1 MKLFGISNHGLL
13 TIGFL
18 VAILWGVIL
27 VEHAVNLKT
36 KRDYDQLRQAW
47 PAANQPPPTKPA
59 KSTRPNGLALS

>member
-18 VAILWGVIL
+18 VAALWGVIL

-36 KRDYDQLRQAW
+36 QRDYDELRRAL
-47 PAANQPPPTKPA
+47 PAASQPAPEKPA
-59 KSTRPNGLALS
+59 KPVKPGALAFS

>member
-1 MKLFGISNHGLL
+1 MKLFGISNHGLM

-36 KRDYDQLRQAW
+36 KHDYDELRQAW
-47 PAANQPPPTKPA
+47 PAASQPAPSKPA
-59 KSTRPNGLALS
+59 KPVKSDSLAFS